1 MAING
6 VRLGGSEYI
15 EINGLIG
22 PDLEAGVNC
31 KGRRW
36 SFGIVKWS
44 LDWN

>member
-22 PDLEAGVNC
+22 IELEAQL
-31 KGRRW
+31 
-36 SFGIVKWS
+36 IVKGA
-44 LDWN
+44 DIVV